1 VLAIERI
8 VETQFANYMDN
19 RLQKGAQGER
29 PSQSNRRL
37 WLVNFEHDS
46 RQLPSGQC
54 PCRAKDI
61 TKVAMYLMTFNK
73 STLVRGDERMQV
85 GSEAVSYD
93 FGEKFPKAVYK
104 TDRVVIRERERERLG

>member
-1 VLAIERI
+1 
-8 VETQFANYMDN
+8 MDN
-19 RLQKGAQGER
+19 RLPKGAQGER

-61 TKVAMYLMTFNK
+61 TKVVMYLMTFNK